1 MLVTI
6 LLAPTSSQPIDS
18 TRIVGCDPGAVAQPA
33 PSRATAAGIVAA
45 AARLTATVRRLL
57 LLAFIWG
64 WSFLFIKVAVA
75 GLTPSTVAWTRIA
88 LGAAVLVV
96 ILRKRH
102 IPLPR
107 DPAVTRHLAVVALA
121 GNVVPWTL
129 LAWAQ
134 QYITSALA
142 AVLNAA
148 TPLFTAVLAAFA
160 LSERLRPVQFAGL
173 VTGITGV
180 TVAAGLGASDLHGSS
195 LSGAVGVVGV
205 TACYAIAW
213 VYMRRHL
220 VDLQPLVAAAGQLTL
235 GTLLLAPLALGTTIV
250 DGISLTPS
258 RAGAILLLGVFGTGI
273 AFVLTYGIVGEL
285 GATKASLVTY
295 LVPVVAV
302 IVGLVV
308 LGEPFEWRL
317 VGGGALTIGGVA
329 AVTFGRHLGAAPQ
342 VNAAPAGTQPAGDT
356 QPAGTSPA
364 AAAPASGTH

>member
-1 MLVTI
+1 
-6 LLAPTSSQPIDS
+6 
-18 TRIVGCDPGAVAQPA
+18 
-33 PSRATAAGIVAA
+33 
-45 AARLTATVRRLL
+45 VRRLL

-88 LGAAVLVV
+88 LGAAVLYV
-96 ILRKRH
+96 ILRQRH

-107 DPAVTRHLAVVALA
+107 DGTVAGHLAVVALA

-148 TPLFTAVLAAFA
+148 TPLFTAILAALA
-160 LSERLRPVQFAGL
+160 LSERLRPVQIAGL
-173 VTGITGV
+173 MTGIAGV
-180 TVAAGLGASDLHGSS
+180 IMAAGLGASDLHGSS
-195 LSGAVGVVGV
+195 LPGALGVVGV
-205 TACYAIAW
+205 TACYGIAW

-220 VDLQPLVAAAGQLTL
+220 LGLQPMVAAAGQLTL
-235 GTLLLAPLALGTTIV
+235 GAVMLAPLALATTIV

-258 RAGAILLLGVFGTGI
+258 RAGAILMLGVFGTGI
-273 AFVLTYGIVGEL
+273 AYVLTYAIVAEL

-302 IVGLVV
+302 VVGVAV

-317 VGGGALTIGGVA
+317 VLGGVLTIGGVA
-329 AVTFGRHLGAAPQ
+329 AVTLGRHLGAAAQ
-342 VNAAPAGTQPAGDT
+342 ADT
-356 QPAGTSPA
+356 AQATTA
-364 AAAPASGTH
+364 AAAPAAGSR